1 VKCFS
6 LTNLWPLIS
15 DLCFSQDNHLFMK
28 KTALRLI
35 ALSSLLL
42 LFLFSA
48 SGLDTTNST
57 TTAAAMAQDA
67 LGQKPANKAPEG
79 IEGTWFGII
88 RKLRLVLRVSK
99 GADGKLAYKLS
110 SLEQGD
116 LPVETFDFTDPKFRF
131 EMKAFGAFFEG
142 ALNKDGEI
150 SGTFKQGNATFP
162 LVFKRVD
169 EVPKLS
175 RPQEPKKPYPY
186 DEEEVTYENKR
197 DKVRISGTLT
207 RPRGARGP
215 VPAVLLITGSGPQ
228 DRDETVMGHRPFLVL
243 ADYLTRKGI
252 AVLRVDDRGV
262 GGTSAGTPND
272 TSENYVADALAGVEF
287 LKTRKEIDPREIG
300 LVGHSEGGMVA
311 PLVAAQSKDVSF
323 LVLIAGPGL
332 PGDRLILL
340 QNDMLS
346 RVGGMSD
353 EAREQMRLLYT
364 RIFALLK
371 EEKDNAAAE
380 KKIREA
386 LSDQMSR
393 MTETQK
399 QEFEEI
405 KRVVEAQGVM
415 YVSPWFRYFLAY
427 DPRPALMKVKGPV
440 LAVNGER
447 DLQVPADENLA
458 AIGEA
463 LKAGGNKDY
472 AVVKLPRLNHLLQT
486 SMSGDPSEY
495 AEIEETM
502 SPTAL
507 DTITN
512 WILKHTVEQN
522 KTAASSK

>member
-1 VKCFS
+1 
-6 LTNLWPLIS
+6 
-15 DLCFSQDNHLFMK
+15 MK

-35 ALSSLLL
+35 ALSSLLT

-48 SGLDTTNST
+48 SGPITTNT
-57 TTAAAMAQDA
+57 TVAIAAATAQDA
-67 LGQKPANKAPEG
+67 PGQKPAAVAPDS

-88 RKLRLVLRVSK
+88 RKLRLVLKVSK
-99 GADGKLAYKLS
+99 GTDGKLAYKLY

-116 LPVETFDFTDPKFRF
+116 MPVDTFDFTTPQFRF
-131 EMKAFGAFFEG
+131 EIKAFGASFEG
-142 ALNKDGEI
+142 TLNKEGEI
-150 SGTFKQGNATFP
+150 AGRFKQGSASFP
-162 LVFKRVD
+162 LVFKRVS
-169 EVPKLS
+169 EVPTLS

-186 DEEEVTYENKR
+186 EEEEVAYENKR

-207 RPRGARGP
+207 RPRSARGP

-262 GGTSAGTPND
+262 GGTSAGTLND
-272 TSENYVADALAGVEF
+272 TSENYVADVLAGVEF
-287 LKTRKEIDPREIG
+287 LKTRQEIDPRGIG
-300 LVGHSEGGMVA
+300 LIGHSEGGMIA
-311 PLVAAQSKDVSF
+311 PLAAAQSNDVAF

-332 PGDRLILL
+332 PGDQLILL
-340 QNDMLS
+340 QNDSIS

-353 EAREQMRLLYT
+353 WLREQMRLLYT

-380 KKIREA
+380 KKIRAA
-386 LSDQMSR
+386 LNDQLGR
-393 MTETQK
+393 MTDAQK
-399 QEFEEI
+399 QEFAEV
-405 KRVVEAQGVM
+405 KAVVEAQSGM
-415 YVSPWFRYFLAY
+415 YVTPWFRHFLNY
-427 DPRPALMKVKGPV
+427 DPRTALLKVKAPV

-447 DLQVPADENLA
+447 DVQVPASENLA

-486 SMSGDPSEY
+486 SRSGAPEEY
-495 AEIEETM
+495 AEITETI

-507 DTITN
+507 DTIAS
-512 WILKHTVEQN
+512 WILKRTIEKN
-522 KTAASSK
+522 KTASSSR

>member
-1 VKCFS
+1 
-6 LTNLWPLIS
+6 
-15 DLCFSQDNHLFMK
+15 MK
-28 KTALRLI
+28 KTALRFI
-35 ALSSLLL
+35 ALSFLLP

-48 SGLDTTNST
+48 SGLDKTNT
-57 TTAAAMAQDA
+57 KTFAAAATAQDTP
-67 LGQKPANKAPEG
+67 GQKPADKAPEG

-88 RKLRLVLRVSK
+88 RKLRLVLKVTK
-99 GADGKLAYKLS
+99 GTDGKLAYKLY

-116 LPVETFDFTDPKFRF
+116 MPVDTFDFTDRKFRF
-131 EMKAFGAFFEG
+131 EIKAFGASFEG
-142 ALNKDGEI
+142 TLNKEGEI
-150 SGTFKQGNATFP
+150 AGTFKQGSAKFP
-162 LVFKRVD
+162 LVFKRVS
-169 EVPKLS
+169 EVPTLS

-207 RPRGARGP
+207 RPKGARGP

-228 DRDETVMGHRPFLVL
+228 DRDEAVMGHRPFLVL

-272 TSENYVADALAGVEF
+272 TSENYVADVLAGVEF
-287 LKTRKEIDPREIG
+287 LKTRKEINPREIG
-300 LVGHSEGGMVA
+300 LIGHSEGGMIA
-311 PLVAAQSKDVSF
+311 PLAAAQSNDVAF
-323 LVLIAGPGL
+323 LVLISGPGL

-340 QNDMLS
+340 QNDMIS

-353 EAREQMRLLYT
+353 ATREQMRLLYT

-386 LSDQMSR
+386 LADQMSR
-393 MTETQK
+393 MTEAQK
-399 QEFEEI
+399 QEFAEI
-405 KRVVEAQGVM
+405 KAVVEAQGGM
-415 YVSPWFRYFLAY
+415 YVSPWFRYFLNY
-427 DPRPALMKVKGPV
+427 DPRPALMKVKVPV

-486 SMSGDPSEY
+486 SKTGAPEEY
-495 AEIEETM
+495 AEITETI

-512 WILKHTVEQN
+512 WILKHTVERN
-522 KTAASSK
+522 KTASSSK

>member
-1 VKCFS
+1 
-6 LTNLWPLIS
+6 
-15 DLCFSQDNHLFMK
+15 MK
-28 KTALRLI
+28 KTALRFI
-35 ALSSLLL
+35 ALSSLLS

-48 SGLDTTNST
+48 SGLGMTNTT
-57 TTAAAMAQDA
+57 TTAAATATQDA
-67 LGQKPANKAPEG
+67 PGQKPANKAPEG

-88 RKLRLVLRVSK
+88 RKLRLVLKVSK
-99 GADGKLAYKLS
+99 GADGKLAYKLY

-116 LPVETFDFTDPKFRF
+116 LPVDTFDFTDPKFRF
-131 EMKAFGAFFEG
+131 EMKAFGAYFEG

-150 SGTFKQGNATFP
+150 AGTFKQGNASFP
-162 LVFKRVD
+162 LVFKRVL
-169 EVPKLS
+169 EVPQLN

-186 DEEEVTYENKR
+186 EEEEVTYENKR

-228 DRDETVMGHRPFLVL
+228 NRDEAIMGHRPFLVL

-252 AVLRVDDRGV
+252 AVLRVDDRGI
-262 GGTSAGTPND
+262 GGTSDGTPDD
-272 TSENYVADALAGVEF
+272 TSENYVADVLAGVEF
-287 LKTRKEIDPREIG
+287 LKTRKEINAREIG
-300 LVGHSEGGMVA
+300 LIGHSEGGMVA
-311 PLVAAQSKDVSF
+311 PLVAAQSKDVAF

-332 PGDRLILL
+332 PGARLILL

-353 EAREQMRLLYT
+353 DTREQMRLLYT
-364 RIFALLK
+364 RIFAVLK

-386 LSDQMSR
+386 LNSQLSR
-393 MTETQK
+393 MTDAQK
-399 QEFEEI
+399 QEFAEI
-405 KRVVEAQGVM
+405 KRVVEAQGSM
-415 YVSPWFRYFLAY
+415 YVSPWFRYFLNY
-427 DPRPALMKVKGPV
+427 DPRPALMKVKVPV

-458 AIGEA
+458 AISEA

-486 SMSGDPSEY
+486 SKSGALEEY
-495 AEIEETM
+495 GEIEETI
-502 SPTAL
+502 SPAAL

-522 KTAASSK
+522 KTAASAK

>member
-1 VKCFS
+1 M
-6 LTNLWPLIS
+6 TNTKTVAVAAT
-15 DLCFSQDNHLFMK
+15 SQD
-28 KTALRLI
+28 TP
-35 ALSSLLL
+35 
-42 LFLFSA
+42 
-48 SGLDTTNST
+48 
-57 TTAAAMAQDA
+57 
-67 LGQKPANKAPEG
+67 GQKPADKAPEG

-88 RKLRLVLRVSK
+88 RKLRLVLKVTK
-99 GADGKLAYKLS
+99 GTDGKLAYKLY

-116 LPVETFDFTDPKFRF
+116 LPVDTFEFTDPKFRF
-131 EMKAFGAFFEG
+131 EMKAYGASFEG
-142 ALNKDGEI
+142 ALNKEGEI
-150 SGTFKQGNATFP
+150 AGTFKQGNATFP
-162 LVFKRVD
+162 LVFKRVS
-169 EVPKLS
+169 EVPTLS

-207 RPRGARGP
+207 RPKGARGP

-228 DRDETVMGHRPFLVL
+228 DRDEAVMGHRPFLVL

-272 TSENYVADALAGVEF
+272 TSENYVADVLAGIEF
-287 LKTRKEIDPREIG
+287 LKTRKEINAREIG

-311 PLVAAQSKDVSF
+311 PLAAAQSNDVAF

-340 QNDMLS
+340 QNEMIA

-353 EAREQMRLLYT
+353 AAREQMRLLYT

-386 LSDQMSR
+386 LTDQMSR
-393 MTETQK
+393 MTDAQK
-399 QEFEEI
+399 QEFAEI
-405 KRVVEAQGVM
+405 KAVVEAQGGM
-415 YVSPWFRYFLAY
+415 YVSPWFRYFLTY
-427 DPRPALMKVKGPV
+427 DPRPALMKVKVPV
-440 LAVNGER
+440 LAINGER
-447 DLQVPADENLA
+447 DLQVPADENLS

-486 SMSGDPSEY
+486 SMSGAPAEY
-495 AEIEETM
+495 AEIEETI

-522 KTAASSK
+522 KTTSSAK